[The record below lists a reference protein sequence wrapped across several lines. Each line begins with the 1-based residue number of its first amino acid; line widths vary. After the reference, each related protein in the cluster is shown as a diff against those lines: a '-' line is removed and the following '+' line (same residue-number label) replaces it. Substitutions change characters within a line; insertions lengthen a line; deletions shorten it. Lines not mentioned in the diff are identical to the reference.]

1 MALLENRGALRL
13 RSCLGLSVGKWEVT
27 SRIRIWGLLS
37 GRRVVGEAGVLQVG
51 TGDLGYPW

>member
-13 RSCLGLSVGKWEVT
+13 RSCLGSSVGKWGGDEQN
-27 SRIRIWGLLS
+27 RIWGLLS